1 MTELNESY
9 PESPISP
16 VSPVSLM
23 YTLSQFTDM
32 TFSGTK
38 YELSPE
44 TLAILKTLNGLLHDQ
59 PVTDS
64 ATNYR
69 SYTSQNTGHY
79 TDDFAYK
86 KEGGKYDRRGGNKG
100 KHHNNNNNNNNNN
113 RPNANANANA
123 NSGAS
128 DWAVLRNF
136 KTTQVD
142 EKQGIEKT
150 LSLIRMTL
158 NKLSNKNYDQP
169 RDAILLL
176 IQEIIDATND
186 SNNDE
191 EDEDED
197 TTSSDD
203 EPTRIKST
211 NNNKNKNTSS
221 TGNLRYI
228 TQAIF
233 DIASTNKFYSD
244 IYATL
249 YKELVDTHGIFREL
263 LTEFINKYINTFRQI
278 QYVDADTDYDQFCEY
293 TKACDQQKATVAFIT
308 NLLKMGVL
316 TAEET
321 FQLIHEFYMYSL
333 ESMKMVDREN
343 ETEEVVECMSIL
355 ITQSKAVLK
364 GHGEWADTVV
374 PMCSAL
380 ASMKGGDY
388 KSLTSRAIFKFKDV
402 MDNISK

>member
-9 PESPISP
+9 P
-16 VSPVSLM
+16 VSPVSLT

-59 PVTDS
+59 PATDS

-69 SYTSQNTGHY
+69 SYTSQN

-86 KEGGKYDRRGGNKG
+86 KEGGKYDRRVGNKG
-100 KHHNNNNNNNNNN
+100 KHHTNNNNN
-113 RPNANANANA
+113 RPNTNGNGNGNA

-186 SNNDE
+186 SSNSNSNSN
-191 EDEDED
+191 DEDED

-203 EPTRIKST
+203 EPTRNKST
-211 NNNKNKNTSS
+211 NNNNNKNKNTGS

-293 TKACDQQKATVAFIT
+293 TKACDMQKATVAFIT

-316 TAEET
+316 TAEEM

-333 ESMKMVDREN
+333 ESMKMVGREN

-364 GHGEWADTVV
+364 TCGEWTDTVV

>member
-1 MTELNESY
+1 MTEHLSY
-9 PESPISP
+9 S
-16 VSPVSLM
+16 M
-23 YTLSQFTDM
+23 YTLNQFNEIMCKSD
-32 TFSGTK
+32 SEK
-38 YELSPE
+38 YELSTDIIE
-44 TLAILKTLNGLLHDQ
+44 MLKTLNGLLVDQ
-59 PVTDS
+59 
-64 ATNYR
+64 
-69 SYTSQNTGHY
+69 SQMVDTTPIY
-79 TDDFAYK
+79 KSRIDDYSYK
-86 KEGGKYDRRGGNKG
+86 KDAVRYDQSNKRGNKG
-100 KHHNNNNNNNNNN
+100 RRDVPRQNTCS
-113 RPNANANANA
+113 
-123 NSGAS
+123 NSSSNSS
-128 DWAVLRNF
+128 DWVVLRNF

-158 NKLSNKNYDQP
+158 NKLSNKNYDHP
-169 RDAILLL
+169 RDAILIL
-176 IQEIIDATND
+176 IKEIVDA
-186 SNNDE
+186 
-191 EDEDED
+191 
-197 TTSSDD
+197 SDD
-203 EPTRIKST
+203 DDDDDDDDKSAKLA
-211 NNNKNKNTSS
+211 NN
-221 TGNLRYI
+221 NLRYI
-228 TQAIF
+228 TQSIF

-263 LTEFINKYINTFRQI
+263 LTEFINKYVNMFRQI
-278 QYVDADTDYDQFCEY
+278 LYIDADTDYDQFCEY
-293 TKACDQQKATVAFIT
+293 TKVCDQQKATVAFIT

-374 PMCSAL
+374 PMCLAL